1 MPIQQIGGRN
11 VYVITGTNTDPSKTS
26 TGQSWANL
34 VTQQKYMLFQEA
46 QKQALQELQRADA
59 DYQTQVRMVQDQR
72 KALQDEI
79 KQHRAYVQ
87 RMQSQELTLND
98 KRERQ
103 NQSQANKGMRTTT
116 SGGGG
121 GRGPTQIAPN
131 ISDVDAYY
139 RKLIRDE
146 QADIDDI
153 KKDIRAKEKILETYR
168 SANDPSTSRGQR
180 KIQLLDELDQLNI
193 KLDKAQTD
201 RGLVESERDDVIA
214 QYSTNKPEFDR
225 KYRELFGI
233 KYQSDGRAAA
243 PTQTTQAVDIEE
255 TQLEPVELDVSPSQ
269 ERIKELE
276 AELGA
281 LEMPTRESVDL
292 IPRQSEIYQQY
303 FGQGAAQVP
312 TDRRSE
318 MDVLGVTPEEPVA
331 VQPSPEV
338 VVEPQ
343 LEPVIEETVV
353 EEPQPRT
360 YTVQPGDTL
369 SQISQDVYGTP
380 SRYMDIAEASGIQN
394 PDVIREGQELTVP
407 PSPTPTLSDNREA
420 LNRIR
425 ALRLQPQRLSSI
437 GRRMRL
443 DDMQQ
448 PTAVESQQSTLK
460 QKFEAVAN
468 QHPNQ
473 KKLLAMQLLQEYARD
488 LGVTSPEYA
497 KAKKQVL
504 QQLQQSL
511 DPSKA
516 RQLKKIRKNQEES
529 PGNYYNLGSM
539 ISGVSDDSK
548 RLVASLFPVSD
559 DTRVDEIESLYKNAQ
574 QQIKLGIKDNT
585 QKRKALELLDLQY
598 LAVLE
603 DKR

>member
-46 QKQALQELQRADA
+46 QKQALQEMQRADA
-59 DYQTQVRMVQDQR
+59 DYQTQVRMVQEQR
-72 KALQDEI
+72 RALQQEI
-79 KQHRAYVQ
+79 AQHRSYIKS
-87 RMQSQELTLND
+87 MQSRELSIND
-98 KRERQ
+98 KRERE
-103 NQSQANKGMRTTT
+103 NQSAINKGIRTSTRV
-116 SGGGG
+116 SG
-121 GRGPTQIAPN
+121 GRGVTQRSPN
-131 ISDVDAYY
+131 TSAVNDFY
-139 RKLIRDE
+139 RKEIGDK

-153 KKDIRAKEKILETYR
+153 KRDIRAKERLLEDYR
-168 SANDPSTSRGQR
+168 GANDPSTNRGRR
-180 KIQLLDELDQLNI
+180 KKELLDELDLLNI
-193 KLDKAQTD
+193 ELQKEQTN
-201 RGLVESERDDVIA
+201 RSLIESERDEFIA
-214 QYSTNKPEFDR
+214 EYSTNKPEFDR

-233 KYQSDGRAAA
+233 KYQSGGSAAA
-243 PTQTTQAVDIEE
+243 PTQTTQTDDVEG
-255 TQLEPVELDVSPSQ
+255 TQLEPIDVDVSPQ
-269 ERIKELE
+269 EERIKELE
-276 AELGA
+276 AELAA

-303 FGQGAAQVP
+303 FGQGAAPV
-312 TDRRSE
+312 DRSAE
-318 MDVLGVTPEEPVA
+318 MDVLGVTPEESVA

-338 VVEPQ
+338 VVEPEPQ
-343 LEPVIEETVV
+343 PEPVVEEAVV

-360 YTVQPGDTL
+360 YTVESGDTM
-369 SQISQDVYGTP
+369 SGIAQQMYGDP
-380 SRYMDIAEASGIQN
+380 SRYMDIAEASGVQD

-488 LGVTSPEYA
+488 LGVTSSEYA

-516 RQLKKIRKNQEES
+516 RQLKKIRKNQEEF
-529 PGNYYNLGSM
+529 PGNYYNLGAM
-539 ISGVSDDSK
+539 VSGVVDK
-548 RLVASLFPVSD
+548 VRNLVASLFPVSD

-574 QQIKLGIKDNT
+574 QQIRLAIKDKI

>member
-1 MPIQQIGGRN
+1 
-11 VYVITGTNTDPSKTS
+11 
-26 TGQSWANL
+26 
-34 VTQQKYMLFQEA
+34 MLFQEA
-46 QKQALQELQRADA
+46 QKQALQEMQRADA
-59 DYQTQVRMVQDQR
+59 DYQTQVRMVQEQR
-72 KALQDEI
+72 RALQREI
-79 KQHRAYVQ
+79 DTNRRTV
-87 RMQSQELTLND
+87 QELQSKQLTIND
-98 KRERQ
+98 KRERE
-103 NQSQANKGMRTTT
+103 NQSAINKGIRTSTG
-116 SGGGG
+116 SGGSK
-121 GRGPTQIAPN
+121 GPTQITPN
-131 ISDVDAYY
+131 VSQVDAFY
-139 RKLIRDE
+139 RKQIGDE
-146 QADIDDI
+146 QAIIDDI
-153 KKDIRAKEKILETYR
+153 KRDIRSKEQSLDDVR
-168 SANDPSTSRGQR
+168 GANENDATSSRGRR
-180 KIQLLDELDQLNI
+180 KKELLDELDQLNI
-193 KLDKAQTD
+193 KLQNAQTN
-201 RGLVESERDDVIA
+201 RSLVESERDEFIE
-214 QYSTNKPEFDR
+214 QYSSNKSEFDR
-225 KYRELFGI
+225 KYRRLFGA
-233 KYQSDGRAAA
+233 KYQSGGRAAA
-243 PTQTTQAVDIEE
+243 PTQTTQAVDVEE
-255 TQLEPVELDVSPSQ
+255 TQLEPVEVDVSPYE

-276 AELGA
+276 TELGA

-303 FGQGAAQVP
+303 FGRGAAPV
-312 TDRRSE
+312 DRSAE

-343 LEPVIEETVV
+343 PQPEPVVEEPVV

-380 SRYMDIAEASGIQN
+380 SRFMDIAEASGVQD

-511 DPSKA
+511 DPAKA

-529 PGNYYNLGSM
+529 PGNYYNLGAM
-539 ISGVSDDSK
+539 VSGVVDK
-548 RLVASLFPVSD
+548 VRNLVSSLFPVSD

-574 QQIKLGIKDNT
+574 QQIRLAIKDKI

>member
-59 DYQTQVRMVQDQR
+59 DYQTQVRMVQAQR
-72 KALQDEI
+72 RALQKEI
-79 KQHRAYVQ
+79 AENKRVVQ
-87 RMQSQELTLND
+87 DMQSKQLTIND
-98 KRERQ
+98 RRERA
-103 NQSQANKGMRTTT
+103 NQRQANIGMRASTRVS
-116 SGGGG
+116 SGGGSK
-121 GRGPTQIAPN
+121 GPTQISPN
-131 ISDVDAYY
+131 VSHVDAFY
-139 RKLIRDE
+139 RKQIGDE
-146 QADIDDI
+146 QAKIDDI
-153 KKDIRAKEKILETYR
+153 KRDIRSKEKSLDDVR
-168 SANDPSTSRGQR
+168 GANENDATSSRGRR
-180 KIQLLDELDQLNI
+180 KKELLDELDQLNI
-193 KLDKAQTD
+193 KLQNAQTN
-201 RGLVESERDDVIA
+201 RSLVESERDEFIEE
-214 QYSTNKPEFDR
+214 YSSNKPEFDR
-225 KYRELFGI
+225 KYRRLFGA
-233 KYQSDGRAAA
+233 KYQSGGRAPA
-243 PTQTTQAVDIEE
+243 PAQTTQAVDVEE
-255 TQLEPVELDVSPSQ
+255 TQLEPVEVDVSPYQ

-276 AELGA
+276 TELGA

-303 FGQGAAQVP
+303 FGSGAAPV
-312 TDRRSE
+312 DRSAE

-343 LEPVIEETVV
+343 PEPVVEEPVV

-380 SRYMDIAEASGIQN
+380 SRFMDIAEASGVQD
-394 PDVIREGQELTVP
+394 PDVIREGQQLTVP

-488 LGVTSPEYA
+488 LGVTSLNMQ
-497 KAKKQVL
+497 KQR
-504 QQLQQSL
+504 S
-511 DPSKA
+511 
-516 RQLKKIRKNQEES
+516 RCCN
-529 PGNYYNLGSM
+529 NYN
-539 ISGVSDDSK
+539 
-548 RLVASLFPVSD
+548 
-559 DTRVDEIESLYKNAQ
+559 NH
-574 QQIKLGIKDNT
+574 
-585 QKRKALELLDLQY
+585 
-598 LAVLE
+598 
-603 DKR
+603 